1 MGENVRYSQYGGK
14 KMIVTCLS
22 KRVTV
27 YQDYKPHIDFNIG
40 FEQFTGV
47 LDIVTFAA

>member
-27 YQDYKPHIDFNIG
+27 YQDYKPHIDFNIDG
-40 FEQFTGV
+40 RVKNFSHFG
-47 LDIVTFAA
+47 L